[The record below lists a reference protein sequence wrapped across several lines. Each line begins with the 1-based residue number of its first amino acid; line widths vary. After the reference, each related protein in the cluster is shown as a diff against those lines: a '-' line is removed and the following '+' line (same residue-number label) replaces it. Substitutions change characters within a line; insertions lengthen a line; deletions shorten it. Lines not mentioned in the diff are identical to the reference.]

1 MQSNKVF
8 KPDTN
13 LIATL
18 ELYFQLCSAQ
28 TNCQKLAVIAST
40 FANNGVC
47 PLTGVKCAELS
58 NIKSTLQ
65 LMLSCG
71 MYDHSGE
78 WSCTVGIPAKSGVS
92 GAIFLVVPNVM
103 GLAVFSPPL
112 DHRGNS
118 VRGVEFCKKMSSH
131 FAFSIFDQLIN
142 DFELRTNPVVLS
154 RPISEVI
161 EEFNYED
168 IDEIEE
174 ERESESMKRKV
185 LIEEKDD
192 SLDESLINLM
202 TPSSTTAFLK
212 IPVRKFGTLDI

>member
-18 ELYFQLCSAQ
+18 ELYFQLCAAQ
-28 TNCQKLAVIAST
+28 INCQKLAVIAST
-40 FANNGVC
+40 FANNGIC
-47 PLTGVKCAELS
+47 PLTGVKCAELN

-92 GAIFLVVPNVM
+92 GAIFLVVPNIM

-118 VRGVEFCKKMSSH
+118 VRGVEFCKKMSSY
-131 FAFSIFDQLIN
+131 FAFSIFDQVIN
-142 DFELRTNPVVLS
+142 DFELRVNPVILN
-154 RPISEVI
+154 RPMSTIIEELACDETDDEISE
-161 EEFNYED
+161 EQDNALFK
-168 IDEIEE
+168 
-174 ERESESMKRKV
+174 MKV
-185 LIEEKDD
+185 FIEEKEDL
-192 SLDESLINLM
+192 LDESLVNLM

-212 IPVRKFGTLDI
+212 IPARKFEH